1 MPPFNWLDAN
11 VFIQAHR
18 HYYRFNIAPG
28 FWAALEAHAR
38 TDELRSP
45 QKVLD
50 IEIAINKDVLAD
62 WAKKIGSAL
71 FVPDGKEEQLAVG
84 KISAYVLGKYPRAQ
98 ADPFLAKADPWVI
111 AHALVDKGTVV
122 THENKVP
129 DNSQVPKIPNVCD
142 QFGIESINTFELL
155 DRLGVKLIS

>member
-18 HYYRFNIAPG
+18 HYYGFNIAPG
-28 FWAALEAHAR
+28 FWTALEAHAR
-38 TDELRSP
+38 ADELRSP

-50 IEIAINKDVLAD
+50 IEIAINKDPLAD
-62 WAKKIGSAL
+62 WAKQIGTEL

-84 KISAYVLGKYPRAQ
+84 KISAHVLGKYPRAQ
-98 ADPFLAKADPWVI
+98 ADLFLGKADPWVI

-122 THENKVP
+122 TLETKVP
-129 DNSQVPKIPNVCD
+129 DNSQTPKIPNVCD
-142 QFGIESINTFELL
+142 QFGIESIDTFELL
-155 DRLGVKLIS
+155 SRLGVKLTT